1 MAQNAARGPRRRR
14 LSLDGHQFRHRSVR
28 EEQVNQ
34 RPVQCRKLAR
44 DLCPPQ
50 SRHRTNAIGSAAPD
64 CTPVRVGRQKE
75 VVLMRSSETAE
86 AEDRMQLNRI
96 RRDSGLA
103 VEVIPEHDAPHEGS
117 SAKPDRASSRPH
129 LPT

>member
-1 MAQNAARGPRRRR
+1 VAHNAARGPRRRR

-50 SRHRTNAIGSAAPD
+50 SRHRTKPIGSAAPD
-64 CTPVRVGRQKE
+64 CTPVRVGRQDE
-75 VVLMRSSETAE
+75 ALRARSIRTAE
-86 AEDRMQLNRI
+86 A
-96 RRDSGLA
+96 RRRA
-103 VEVIPEHDAPHEGS
+103 DAP
-117 SAKPDRASSRPH
+117 P
-129 LPT
+129 